1 MLKAVIRWLW
11 PRDPVPTLPGPSVT
25 KEYVDQ
31 RIAEFEKSFEWTL
44 DEWYTKFSTL
54 HARAEKAT
62 QRARKKEG
70 QQQPELVMPNGDRP
84 SVLHHRK
91 PWSV

>member
-1 MLKAVIRWLW
+1 MLKALIRWLW
-11 PRDPVPTLPGPSVT
+11 PPEPQRTLPGPSVT
-25 KEYVDQ
+25 KEWVEERLAQ
-31 RIAEFEKSFEWTL
+31 FEKETTWTL

-62 QRARKKEG
+62 QRARKKGEH
-70 QQQPELVMPNGDRP
+70 PLELAAPNGDRP
-84 SVLHHRK
+84 SVLAHRR